1 MKKLLSYI
9 LFGDEGRYW
18 NNIPFVIIA
27 NSFIYSDFHMKFF
40 VHEACVKHPFF
51 PLLRESA
58 KEFSNID
65 LEIINQPAE
74 RTKLT
79 IWRMKPLWE
88 NDADFLFC
96 RDLDYAPTDLERK
109 SVEYFTKQTVKSF
122 CGIRSYHLHTIIL
135 MAGMCGFKIK
145 EMHAIIKGKAPTF
158 DSYLKF
164 GVNFVGYCKDWRWG
178 CDQALLRDFFHPF
191 LEEHFLDFPI
201 QTAPK
206 NIASVNVALRL
217 PDDYKK
223 IKLPLCNEAV
233 LNYSSSLSN
242 FAGQPFA
249 CKGEQLR
256 RLMSIADNKTVRF
269 FKKLFKENTVFKCF
283 ES

>member
-1 MKKLLSYI
+1 
-9 LFGDEGRYW
+9 
-18 NNIPFVIIA
+18 
-27 NSFIYSDFHMKFF
+27 
-40 VHEACVKHPFF
+40 
-51 PLLRESA
+51 
-58 KEFSNID
+58 
-65 LEIINQPAE
+65 
-74 RTKLT
+74 
-79 IWRMKPLWE
+79 
-88 NDADFLFC
+88 
-96 RDLDYAPTDLERK
+96 
-109 SVEYFTKQTVKSF
+109 
-122 CGIRSYHLHTIIL
+122 

-223 IKLPLCNEAV
+223 IKLPLCNKAV